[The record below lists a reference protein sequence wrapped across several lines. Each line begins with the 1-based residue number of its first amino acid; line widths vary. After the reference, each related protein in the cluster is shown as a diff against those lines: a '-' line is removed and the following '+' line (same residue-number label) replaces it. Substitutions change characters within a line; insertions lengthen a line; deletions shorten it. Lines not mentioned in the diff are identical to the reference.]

1 MAARGTLRPG
11 NLAAIERGRRD
22 KWLRRLGYDGGLL
35 TWASSPFV
43 MFTAASMLGQLPKEF
58 AA

>member
-1 MAARGTLRPG
+1 MAPRGTHRPG
-11 NLAAIERGRRD
+11 NLAALERGRRD
-22 KWLRRLGYDGGLL
+22 KWLKRLGADGGLL

-43 MFTAASMLGQLPKEF
+43 MFTAASMLGRLPKEF